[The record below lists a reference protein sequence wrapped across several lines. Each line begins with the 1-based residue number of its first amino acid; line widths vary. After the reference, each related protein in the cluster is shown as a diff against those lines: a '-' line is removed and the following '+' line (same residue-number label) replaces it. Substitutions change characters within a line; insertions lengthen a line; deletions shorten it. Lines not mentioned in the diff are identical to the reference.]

1 MISQSQ
7 ANVLKPLSPA
17 QTNDPKPSQLTL
29 LPGSLHGIAETGCL
43 RPHYSILAEVSRY
56 NIKSV
61 TSSFPVLPI
70 ILSHQVPR
78 GKPCSLSTMTWMT
91 FFLFQDHF
99 QPFRTSFVWMC
110 SVLEQ
115 SSTLW
120 VTISLETCGLSY
132 ARHRGPWG
140 WHYSCS
146 HRAHGWPRTTH
157 NYIGLRP

>member
-1 MISQSQ
+1 MTPSHHSSHFTRQPSMALLRLVASGHTIPSFLRSAGTTSQISHFQLPSS
-7 ANVLKPLSPA
+7 AHHSVSSGAKG
-17 QTNDPKPSQLTL
+17 QTMLTFYNDMDDFFFFIP
-29 LPGSLHGIAETGCL
+29 
-43 RPHYSILAEVSRY
+43 RP
-56 NIKSV
+56 
-61 TSSFPVLPI
+61 
-70 ILSHQVPR
+70 
-78 GKPCSLSTMTWMT
+78 
-91 FFLFQDHF
+91 F